1 MVGVVWSYCQANET
15 GWKREVKREV
25 FWARLWLDIKFEPS
39 SGEGLWSRFVVRT
52 CGQPG
57 HFVAGGHV
65 PTGQQLC
72 CWKGEVKRGEKEVG
86 RELQG
91 MGGYVCAV
99 S

>member
-1 MVGVVWSYCQANET
+1 MVGVVRSYCQANET

-72 CWKGEVKRGEKEVG
+72 C
-86 RELQG
+86 
-91 MGGYVCAV
+91 
-99 S
+99 